1 MPKIVLNGEEKEIPK
16 EMTVMELLEEI
27 GVKFR
32 EVGLAVAINEEVI
45 PKSEYTTKKVREGDK
60 VEVVQLVGGG

>member
-1 MPKIVLNGEEKEIPK
+1 MPKIVLNGEEKEIPR